1 MKMTFSC
8 YGTYSAVRPECNSC
22 EVQRYCADFQ
32 KNDLQGALGEKQSDA
47 ELESVAALERF
58 ADLPAVY
65 QEPGGGIGYAFHA
78 LGQFISF
85 LVTLS
90 PAALRLLKMKIK
102 HPEWRAAQF
111 ARAAGVTLRT
121 IRAKEKELNEK
132 MTTPLHFLVF
142 IAGPMTGLPDWNRA
156 AFYDAEER
164 LTFWNI
170 EVINPAGLAFI
181 IPEYAPPEMF
191 VDTTC
196 ALVKHC
202 QALVRLSGW
211 ENSTGVKRE
220 LAAAVKHG
228 VPVFDLADPQLQQK
242 LEALRKSL
250 P

>member
-1 MKMTFSC
+1 MKTVFSC
-8 YGTYSAVRPECNSC
+8 YGNFSDN
-22 EVQRYCADFQ
+22 EVCCTCDISEYCTAFQ
-32 KNDLQGALGEKQSDA
+32 KNDLKGALGEKRSDA

-58 ADLPAVY
+58 AELPAVY

-90 PAALRLLKMKIK
+90 PAALRLLRLKIK

-111 ARAAGVTLRT
+111 ARAAGITLRT
-121 IRAKEKELNEK
+121 LRNKEKEITNK
-132 MTTPLHFLVF
+132 MTTPIHFLVF
-142 IAGPMTGLPDWNRA
+142 IAGPMTGFPDWNRA
-156 AFYDAEER
+156 AFYEAEEV
-164 LTFWNI
+164 LTSADI
-170 EVINPAGLAFI
+170 ESINPASLAFI
-181 IPEYAPPEMF
+181 IPEYAPHEMF

-202 QALVRLSGW
+202 QAVVRLPGW

>member
-1 MKMTFSC
+1 MKTILTC
-8 YGTYSAVRPECNSC
+8 YGSFSQAEECRICDIRAYC
-22 EVQRYCADFQ
+22 ESFR
-32 KNDLQGALGEKQSDA
+32 KNDLQGALGEKRSDA

-58 ADLPAVY
+58 AEVPAVY

-90 PAALRLLKMKIK
+90 PAALRLLKLKIK

-111 ARAAGVTLRT
+111 ARAMGITART

-156 AFYDAEER
+156 AFYEAEEV
-164 LTFWNI
+164 LTSADI
-170 EVINPAGLAFI
+170 ESINPSSLAFI
-181 IPEYAPPEMF
+181 IPEYAPHQMF

-202 QALVRLSGW
+202 QAVVRLPGW
-211 ENSTGVKRE
+211 ETSKGAKLE
-220 LAAAVKHG
+220 MAAAVRNG
-228 VPVFDLADPQLQQK
+228 VPVFDWDDKTIAR
-242 LEALRKSL
+242 LEKLRKAL

>member
-1 MKMTFSC
+1 MKFSC
-8 YGTYSAVRPECNSC
+8 YGAFSAVRPECSSC

-32 KNDLQGALGEKQSDA
+32 KNDRRGALGEKQSDA

-78 LGQFISF
+78 VAQYLRYLTG
-85 LVTLS
+85 LS
-90 PAALRLLKMKIK
+90 QQGLRLLRFRIR
-102 HPEWRAAQF
+102 HPEWKAEQF
-111 ARAAGVTLRT
+111 ARAMGITART

-156 AFYDAEER
+156 AFYEAEEV
-164 LTFWNI
+164 LTSADI
-170 EVINPAGLAFI
+170 ESINPASLAFI
-181 IPEYAPPEMF
+181 IPEYAPHEMF

-202 QALVRLSGW
+202 QAVVRLPGW
-211 ENSTGVKRE
+211 ETSKGAKLE
-220 LAAAVKHG
+220 MAAAVRNG
-228 VPVFDLADPQLQQK
+228 VPVFDWDDKTIAR
-242 LEALRKSL
+242 LEKLRKAL

>member
-8 YGTYSAVRPECNSC
+8 YGTFSDREECRIC
-22 EVQRYCADFQ
+22 EVQSYCIDFQ
-32 KNDLQGALGEKQSDA
+32 KNDRKGALGEKQSDA

-65 QEPGGGIGYAFHA
+65 QEPGGGIGYAFHV
-78 LGQFISF
+78 LGQFCRF
-85 LVTLS
+85 LVSLS
-90 PAALRLLKMKIK
+90 PAALKLLRLKIR
-102 HPEWRAAQF
+102 HPEWRSAQF
-111 ARAAGVTLRT
+111 ARAMGITART

-142 IAGPMTGLPDWNRA
+142 IAGPMTGFPDWNRA

-164 LTFWNI
+164 LSSWDI
-170 EVINPAGLAFI
+170 EAINPAGLAFI
-181 IPEYAPPEMF
+181 IPEYAPHEMF

-202 QALVRLSGW
+202 QAVVRLPGW

-228 VPVFDLADPQLQQK
+228 VPVFDLDNPKLQQK

>member
-1 MKMTFSC
+1 MKTVFSC
-8 YGTYSAVRPECNSC
+8 YGSFSQTEECRSC
-22 EVQRYCADFQ
+22 DIRNYCESFR
-32 KNDLQGALGEKQSDA
+32 KNDLQGALGEKRSDA

-90 PAALRLLKMKIK
+90 PAALRLLKLKIK

-111 ARAAGVTLRT
+111 ARAAGITLRT
-121 IRAKEKELNEK
+121 LRNKEKEITLK
-132 MTTPLHFLVF
+132 MTTPIHFLVF
-142 IAGPMTGLPDWNRA
+142 IAGPMTGFPDWNRA

-164 LTFWNI
+164 LSSWDI
-170 EVINPAGLAFI
+170 EAINPAGLAFI
-181 IPEYAPPEMF
+181 IPEYAPHEMF

-202 QALVRLSGW
+202 QAVVRLPGW